1 MHQSISIME
10 SNSPE
15 KEQEAKEKQS
25 RNIAFNSFASKEY
38 TGNKTQESAGSSIKT
53 KGQGNDIARRNELK
67 SRVQRS
73 F

>member
-1 MHQSISIME
+1 ME

-15 KEQEAKEKQS
+15 KEKEAKEKQS
-25 RNIAFNSFASKEY
+25 RNIALNSFAPKQY
-38 TGNKTQESAGSSIKT
+38 TDNKTQESPTSSMKT
-53 KGQGNDIARRNELK
+53 KGQGNDVVRRNELK